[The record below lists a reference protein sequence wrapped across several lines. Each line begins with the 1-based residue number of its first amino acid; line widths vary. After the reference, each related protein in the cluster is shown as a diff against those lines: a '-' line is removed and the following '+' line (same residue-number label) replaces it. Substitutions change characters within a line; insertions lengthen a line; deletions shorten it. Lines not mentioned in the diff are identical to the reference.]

1 MKSSNPF
8 ARIGRT
14 VRVLRRAYLRAIQAA
29 YYDEE
34 LHRHFPQV
42 VFGRDVIVKRM
53 ERFYPGKRV
62 FIHDRAYLHCA
73 GTEWS
78 GGRGFIR
85 MGDNSEVG
93 PFVAIWGAGGVTI
106 GANVHIGDHSTITSH
121 AAKQIKPDDNDIWKP
136 VDNDFGEIVIGD
148 HVIICAHVVIAPGV
162 HIGDH
167 AQVGANSFVSK
178 DVPANSLYAGIPARF
193 IRELRPEEA
202 HVERETFN
210 PLIAP

>member
-29 YYDEE
+29 YYDDE

-42 VFGRDVIVKRM
+42 VFGHDVIVKRM

-62 FIHDRAYLHCA
+62 LIHDRAYLHCA

-78 GGRGFIR
+78 GGGFIR

-93 PFVAIWGAGGVTI
+93 PYVAIWGAGGVTI
-106 GANVHIGDHSTITSH
+106 GANVHIDDHSTITSH

-136 VDNDFGEIVIGD
+136 VDNDFGEVVIGD
-148 HVIICAHVVIAPGV
+148 HVIICAHVVVAPGV
-162 HIGDH
+162 HIGAH

-178 DVPANSLYAGIPARF
+178 DVPANCLYAGIPARF
-193 IRELRPEEA
+193 IRELRPEET